1 MWTVRC
7 SRRQISRS
15 FDTVTPVIK
24 DDTARFARL
33 VKEAKVSLD

>member
-1 MWTVRC
+1 M
-7 SRRQISRS
+7 S